1 MEIGRLRKQVG
12 DYKRRNQDIDQ
23 KTKKEGEEESIEN
36 RIRDKEKARSAMYQE
51 VEKLRQL
58 RKHKES
64 ENERIRRAAAAAVA
78 AAAEE
83 EDERKKMQSAKREEA
98 NKNQDE
104 DLKAKR

>member
-64 ENERIRRAAAAAVA
+64 ENERIRRAAAA
-78 AAAEE
+78 EE